1 METVEMEL
9 DPEAARRYREAG
21 PDERAR
27 AQTLLGL
34 WLRHPMSRQ
43 EAAARLRETMDRAS
57 REAEAR
63 GLTPEILAEM
73 LVDE

>member
-9 DPEAARRYREAG
+9 DPETASLYREAG

-27 AQTLLGL
+27 AQTLLGI

-43 EAAARLRETMDRAS
+43 EAAAHLRETMDRAS
-57 REAEAR
+57 REAEAK
-63 GLTPEILAEM
+63 GLTPEILAEI
-73 LVDE
+73 LADE